1 MLVLMS
7 EGEPISM
14 LLVDAIRQAH
24 SEVVRYGGQRKRT
37 KSARII

>member
-7 EGEPISM
+7 EGEPISV

-24 SEVVRYGGQRKRT
+24 TEVVRHGGRAT
-37 KSARII
+37 P